1 MAFRYCALFGEDI
14 AAASLQHQENS
25 CAPSRRQPDCCF
37 CPPPA
42 ERSQLLKFFSGS
54 FVASNC
60 TVCKHGCPG
69 VSCGSVREAPSCLDA
84 VQLRIRPPAH
94 LRLPLGRGGLKRRG
108 SLSLFFHLQSQGW
121 EGLGLGVS
129 FVLFSC
135 LGKGSGSPPRPPGS
149 TEESSLCSA
158 VPTRASHAAY
168 SSSLLPRSTF
178 WWCHGCTAGALG
190 WN

>member
-1 MAFRYCALFGEDI
+1 M
-14 AAASLQHQENS
+14 
-25 CAPSRRQPDCCF
+25 PSRRQPDCCF

-60 TVCKHGCPG
+60 TVCEHGCPG

-108 SLSLFFHLQSQGW
+108 SLSLFFHVQSGMGRFGAW
-121 EGLGLGVS
+121 CFFCAV
-129 FVLFSC
+129 FLF
-135 LGKGSGSPPRPPGS
+135 GKGVWVSSPPARKHRGKQPV
-149 TEESSLCSA
+149 LC
-158 VPTRASHAAY
+158 RANA
-168 SSSLLPRSTF
+168 
-178 WWCHGCTAGALG
+178 C
-190 WN
+190 